1 LKRGL
6 KTRRL
11 FIMRT
16 IEVKGATVKD
26 AIEKAL
32 KKLNVSRDQIEVKVL
47 SEENKGLFGM
57 RGARSAKVRITLKE
71 PGK

>member
-1 LKRGL
+1 V
-6 KTRRL
+6 
-11 FIMRT
+11 RT

-57 RGARSAKVRITLKE
+57 RGARSARVRITLKE

>member
-1 LKRGL
+1 
-6 KTRRL
+6 
-11 FIMRT
+11 MRT
-16 IEVKGATVKD
+16 IEVKGATIKD

-71 PGK
+71 SGK